1 MTLQNTNPNSSE
13 YSPEQQAQRELSP
26 EAVAAQGELHDAWND
41 TLYGF
46 TDKSHTEVEQLDNR
60 VDVNQIRRSMDVDK
74 QPRNDQIEDAII
86 EENAVMRNTRE
97 ATQMTQQ
104 TMAELGVDEVVPQ
117 RDTTSRVV
125 GEQLSDGTTEYGDL
139 YQEDRRDVAEAMVAQ
154 QFAEQLDAGNTDML
168 KSIDPLVG
176 NKILVQLWQLKNKYG
191 EIRSVPNDELASIG
205 ELIMRAEKNAP
216 VEEQDASSVEN
227 EYQTQDESVE
237 EARRLVEQAHAQLV
251 E

>member
-1 MTLQNTNPNSSE
+1 
-13 YSPEQQAQRELSP
+13 
-26 EAVAAQGELHDAWND
+26 
-41 TLYGF
+41 
-46 TDKSHTEVEQLDNR
+46 
-60 VDVNQIRRSMDVDK
+60 MDVDK

-176 NKILVQLWQLKNKYG
+176 SKILVQLWQLKNKYG
-191 EIRSVPNDELASIG
+191 EIRSVPNDELAPIG
-205 ELIMRAEKNAP
+205 ELIMRAEKSAP
-216 VEEQDASSVEN
+216 VEMQDAPSAEG